1 MSESLKP
8 GAMRDFTNS
17 NHGRQRVRRS
27 RRGILLLEAVL
38 ALAIAGIL
46 LVTIMWIVDGALEM
60 SNEMADDGRQHMT
73 QEALIAFLG
82 RNFSQLP
89 GNAEMELLR
98 NDAGSH
104 FLSDL
109 TFQNVPTSFSWS
121 GQALS
126 AEAVQISTVPTRSGD
141 LDVVLRYYEEAILDD
156 SDSTANVNAEPVA
169 EIILLRD
176 VFWFEWWARDGRAV
190 NDEDQGYT
198 ETWDVQGRLPIQME
212 LRVKFD
218 ENSDEIVHHFWLP
231 PKLNPETVMRSQRR
245 AAPQQRQGA
254 GGRGS
259 SGRDSG
265 RGSSGRD
272 SGRGRDGGGDR
283 RGGGGSSRTRST
295 PPSSGGGSR
304 PGPPGPGAPG
314 R

>member
-1 MSESLKP
+1 M
-8 GAMRDFTNS
+8 
-17 NHGRQRVRRS
+17 
-27 RRGILLLEAVL
+27 LLLEAVL
-38 ALAIAGIL
+38 ALAIAGML
-46 LVTIMWIVDGALEM
+46 LVSIMWIVDGALEM
-60 SNEMADDGRQHMT
+60 SNVMADDGRQHMT

-89 GNAEMELLR
+89 GNAEIELLR
-98 NDAGSH
+98 EDAGSH
-104 FLSDL
+104 FLSNL

-121 GQALS
+121 DQAIS

-176 VFWFEWWARDGRAV
+176 VFWFEWWARDGRAL
-190 NDEDQGYT
+190 NDENQGYT

-245 AAPQQRQGA
+245 AAPQQSQGA

-265 RGSSGRD
+265 RGRD
-272 SGRGRDGGGDR
+272 AGRDGGGDR
-283 RGGGGSSRTRST
+283 RGGGSSRTRSAPPT
-295 PPSSGGGSR
+295 PGGGSR
-304 PGPPGPGAPG
+304 PGPPRPGSPG

>member
-1 MSESLKP
+1 MRGLQKP
-8 GAMRDFTNS
+8 GAMRDSINS
-17 NHGRQRVRRS
+17 NPGKSGVRRG

-38 ALAIAGIL
+38 ALAIAGMV
-46 LVTIMWIVDGALEM
+46 LVSIMWIVSGALQM
-60 SNEMADDGRQHMT
+60 SNQMADDGRRHMT
-73 QEALIAFLG
+73 QEALINFLG

-98 NDAGSH
+98 EDAGSH
-104 FLSDL
+104 FLSNL

-121 GQALS
+121 GQAIS

-169 EIILLRD
+169 EIVLLRD

-190 NDEDQGYT
+190 NEESQGYT
-198 ETWDVQGRLPIQME
+198 ETWDVRGRLPVQME

-218 ENSDEIVHHFWLP
+218 ENSDEIIHHFWLP
-231 PKLNPETVMRSQRR
+231 PKLNPESVVRSQRR
-245 AAPQQRQGA
+245 AAPQGRQ
-254 GGRGS
+254 
-259 SGRDSG
+259 
-265 RGSSGRD
+265 
-272 SGRGRDGGGDR
+272 
-283 RGGGGSSRTRST
+283 GGGGSNRESSSRETGRGRGGDDARSRGGSPRTGTT
-295 PPSSGGGSR
+295 PGGSR
-304 PGPPGPGAPG
+304 PSPPRPGPGTPG